1 MRRLPPKSL
10 SLGVRPCPHGDVEKK
25 QGHQQDGEMQV
36 LLCQAAGT
44 TELRSKTHV
53 EAKSLQV
60 QRVQECTACIQVR
73 HRKAKAM
80 GRYFDALL
88 SAVWELR
95 LGQQDKGAD
104 NDMQSVLGNEACGR
118 LQCYETK
125 SEKL

>member
-1 MRRLPPKSL
+1 M
-10 SLGVRPCPHGDVEKK
+10 EEK

-60 QRVQECTACIQVR
+60 QRVQQCTACIQVR

-95 LGQQDKGAD
+95 HGHAGECAD
-104 NDMQSVLGNEACGR
+104 NAMQSLLADEACDR
-118 LQCYETK
+118 IQCYETK
-125 SEKL
+125 SERL

>member
-1 MRRLPPKSL
+1 MLCF
-10 SLGVRPCPHGDVEKK
+10 RPCPHGDVEKE

-44 TELRSKTHV
+44 TQERSKTHL
-53 EAKSLQV
+53 EAKSLQM
-60 QRVQECTACIQVR
+60 QRLQQCTACIQVR

-95 LGQQDKGAD
+95 HGHEDECAD
-104 NDMQSVLGNEACGR
+104 NDMQSLLAKEACGR
-118 LQCYETK
+118 FQ
-125 SEKL
+125 S